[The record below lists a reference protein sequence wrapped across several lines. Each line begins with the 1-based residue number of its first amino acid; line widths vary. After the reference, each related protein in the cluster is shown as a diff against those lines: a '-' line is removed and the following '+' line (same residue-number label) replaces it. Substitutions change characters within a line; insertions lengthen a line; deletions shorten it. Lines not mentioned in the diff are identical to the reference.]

1 MFAQVS
7 QPIEYIKAQIQEK
20 IGEFIASKSRLLKL
34 ENTIKNIIYTLQQ
47 EGKPITEAQSY
58 LSVLEG
64 LKIDYNEI
72 EKNLN
77 ILSEELKKPSPNYV
91 LLATKGP
98 TTLTRLEIYLKNL
111 KMLEDAVD
119 EYIRTK
125 KIKIVTPIKL
135 ESLILPTL
143 LVIGGIFLVF
153 SRKK

>member
-20 IGEFIASKSRLLKL
+20 IGEFIASKSRLLRL

-77 ILSEELKKPSPNYV
+77 MLSEELKKPSPNYV
-91 LLATKGP
+91 LLVTKGP

-119 EYIRTK
+119 EYVRTK

-143 LVIGGIFLVF
+143 LVLGGIFLVF
-153 SRKK
+153 KKK

>member
-20 IGEFIASKSRLLKL
+20 IGEFIASKSRLLRL
-34 ENTIKNIIYTLQQ
+34 ENTIKSIIYTLQQ

-77 ILSEELKKPSPNYV
+77 MLSEELKKPSPNYV

-135 ESLILPTL
+135 ESLILPIL

-153 SRKK
+153 RKK

>member
-47 EGKPITEAQSY
+47 ENKPITDAQSY

-64 LKIDYNEI
+64 LKIEYKEI
-72 EKNLN
+72 EKNLT
-77 ILSEELKKPSPNYV
+77 ILSTELKKENPNYSLLV
-91 LLATKGP
+91 LKGP

-119 EYIRTK
+119 EYIKTK
-125 KIKIVTPIKL
+125 KIKIITPIKL
-135 ESLILPTL
+135 ESLILPSL
-143 LVIGGIFLVF
+143 LVIGGIFLIF
-153 SRKK
+153 GRKK

>member
-7 QPIEYIKAQIQEK
+7 QPIEYIKAQILEK

-119 EYIRTK
+119 EYIKTK
-125 KIKIVTPIKL
+125 KIKIVTPIKV

-153 SRKK
+153 GRKK